1 MTRIAQR
8 TYRIR
13 RRNRRIRIVLVL
25 ALAAAATAVVL
36 WRRAVPEMTLTTRGT
51 PAPTA
56 ETYDQSLVTREM
68 LLEEEI
74 WYAIQTGVFSGQ
86 EAAQEKADAYVR
98 RGAPGTVVQDGLKWR
113 VFIASYGAETD
124 AAAVRQHLGEQ
135 RVETYLYPWVCPEL
149 HLRLTGM
156 AGQLDVAEAGLT
168 LWMQAA
174 RQLRDTAILLDAS
187 QMTAEDAASALR
199 DLNSQISLWAETA
212 RERFGNRQPEVIAR
226 MLSLGER
233 WTQRYA
239 ALAKAAGDAASLS
252 AGMKGE
258 AMALFADMITLRSD
272 ISAQ

>member
-25 ALAAAATAVVL
+25 VLSAAAAAL
-36 WRRAVPEMTLTTRGT
+36 IIWRRTGPEMTLTAKGT

-56 ETYDQSLVTREM
+56 AAYDQSVVTREM
-68 LLEEEI
+68 LLEEEV
-74 WYAIQTGVFSGQ
+74 WYTIQTGVFSGQ
-86 EAAQEKADAYVR
+86 EAAQEKSDAYAQ

-113 VFIASYGAETD
+113 VFIASYGSETD

-135 RVETYLYPWVCPEL
+135 RVETYLHAWVCPEL

-156 AGQLDVAEAGLT
+156 SGQLDVAEAGLT
-168 LWMQAA
+168 LWTQAA

-212 RERFGNRQPEVIAR
+212 RERFGSRPPEVIIR

-252 AGMKGE
+252 AGMKGH
-258 AMALFADMITLRSD
+258 AMALYADLIALRGE
-272 ISAQ
+272 ISAK